1 MNMHDFPAVR
11 ENITRNI
18 TEVKSII
25 SAPNVLD
32 PLESRVF
39 DRSIYLFQSITKSM
53 IGIGNNIII
62 ENSFRTPL
70 NTADVFIS
78 LAEHNVI
85 LPVIIP
91 GMKKAAITMP
101 RLKNYQK
108 TELVDIITGC
118 IDDFTRCLSSYERYF
133 QKRKT
138 GGQECK

>member
-1 MNMHDFPAVR
+1 MHDFPTVR
-11 ENITRNI
+11 ENIKRNI

-39 DRSIYLFQSITKSM
+39 DRGIYLFQSITKSM

-85 LPVIIP
+85 LPAIIP

-108 TELVDIITGC
+108 TELVDVITGC
-118 IDDFTRCLSSYERYF
+118 IDDFSRCLNSYESYF
-133 QKRKT
+133 QKRET
-138 GGQECK
+138 GGQECR